1 MAGANFYSSY
11 KHYPGVSM
19 PYLKGWWLL
28 CVRCGLWVVGGWVVV
43 GCGLFQTN
51 KKEGLL

>member
-28 CVRCGLWVVGGWVVV
+28 CVRCGLWVVGC
-43 GCGLFQTN
+43 CGLWTISN
-51 KKEGLL
+51 KQEGGAAVI